1 MAAQMNEVNSP
12 DEVLLTVPEDLAL
25 VPLGFSLDAGGS
37 VTKVVYRSK
46 EDYRNGKRIGNVE
59 SNEGLLR
66 LRYFRSGADDE
77 LINFIR
83 DHCDVMES
91 ASEADGWF
99 HTGVQTQRFKEKLEQ
114 VMRTKVKTISEPDC
128 TYKALKGFY
137 SRVDSCRPLGLSPET
152 VDGALQ
158 TARGFLQMMSAI
170 REMVDE
176 TFDLF
181 KSNGDPQIRA
191 DYAMKLM
198 TTDAATLA
206 EELSQYEIEWPCMSV
221 TCGSAAAMMILSDD
235 GKLDIGCFSG
245 VSGLTFLGLGKALCG
260 AKDFDELIEMASRGD
275 HRKVDTMSGDMKM
288 KDRKDID
295 VYSLLPDSHVVFTM
309 AKLAEDS
316 YKGTYTKEDLA
327 AGLLHMVASTIAKL
341 AASTARLGKA
351 KCAVFNGSFVSRQV
365 AREALQEWLLLESLM
380 QPLTGEEQTKWV
392 FIPYPGFICALGAWY
407 RNWELEQERRTK

>member
-1 MAAQMNEVNSP
+1 MAAQKNEVSSA
-12 DEVLLTVPEDLAL
+12 DEILLTVPEDLAL

-46 EDYRNGKRIGNVE
+46 EDYRNGKRIGNAE
-59 SNEGLLR
+59 SKEGLLR

-99 HTGVQTQRFKEKLEQ
+99 QTGVQTQRFKEKLEE
-114 VMRTKVKTISEPDC
+114 VIRTKVKTISEPDSI
-128 TYKALKGFY
+128 YKALKGFY
-137 SRVDSCRPLGLSPET
+137 SCLESCRPLGLSPES
-152 VDGALQ
+152 VDVALQ
-158 TARGFLQMMSAI
+158 TVRGFLQMMRTM
-170 REMVDE
+170 REMGDD

-181 KSNGDPQIRA
+181 KSDVDPQVTA
-191 DYAMKLM
+191 AYAMKIM

-206 EELSQYEIEWPCMSV
+206 AELSQYEIEWPCVNV
-221 TCGSAAAMMILSDD
+221 TCGSANAMMMYTEN
-235 GKLDIGCFSG
+235 GKFDIGCFTG

-275 HRKVDTMSGDMKM
+275 HRKVDTMSSDMKI
-288 KDRKDID
+288 KDQKDVD
-295 VYSLLPDSHVVFTM
+295 VYSLLPDNHVVFTM
-309 AKLAEDS
+309 AKLAEDAHQ
-316 YKGTYTKEDLA
+316 GTYTKEDIA
-327 AGLLHMVASTIAKL
+327 AGLLHMVASTMAKL
-341 AASTARLGKA
+341 SASTARLGKA

-365 AREALQEWLLLESLM
+365 SREALQEWLLLESLM
-380 QPLTGEEQTKWV
+380 QPFSGEEQTKWV